1 MTGLLPCSLRAPLR
15 QDLQVS
21 TRKLPIFTLSV
32 SEEFLLFHYICY
44 IFNKHIYTYL
54 HNIYYLIAYWLYFNL
69 LIWNVSLITSSYI
82 LDHFYSFYF
91 ILITFLII
99 VAPELCCFMI
109 MPHIGS
115 ILFFLIFMPWW
126 TFFMFLILNCKF
138 YINIVKCAYQLR
150 LTSSMRNPK

>member
-1 MTGLLPCSLRAPLR
+1 MTGLLPCSLRAPLH

-69 LIWNVSLITSSYI
+69 LIWNVSLITSSWSYLLKFDFFVHCI
-82 LDHFYSFYF
+82 GHPKNYRIWSSQMWDDCLKE
-91 ILITFLII
+91 IINTRMGTWNARWVLIAWQQNF
-99 VAPELCCFMI
+99 
-109 MPHIGS
+109 
-115 ILFFLIFMPWW
+115 
-126 TFFMFLILNCKF
+126 K
-138 YINIVKCAYQLR
+138 IVKI
-150 LTSSMRNPK
+150 